1 MDAPARIALKIDV
14 DTYRGTR
21 DGVPAM
27 LEDLARAGVRAS
39 FYFTLGPDRSGRA
52 IFRLFRKR
60 GFLKKMLR
68 TNAAKMYGIRTA
80 LYGTLLPAPVIGRR
94 CAGAI
99 AACAAAGHEVG
110 LHAWDH
116 IAWQDRLDRLSRP
129 AVDVLLARG
138 VDAFAE
144 IFGHP
149 PRAFAA
155 PAWFCTDD
163 GFEALEAL
171 GLDYISVSRGPVA
184 PFFPR
189 IRGRTLATLEVPTT
203 LPTLDEDLGR
213 DGTTAENYV
222 ERLLARYRPG
232 AVEVLT
238 VHAETEG
245 LAHRRLFQELLARH
259 AALGIP
265 HATVGEVAAAA
276 RAAAPSGHVSL
287 GEVPGRAGSVVLA
300 GIPSSGAAR
309 YVPSPRPFAPPGR
322 SERGRP

>member
-1 MDAPARIALKIDV
+1 MTGTRVALKIDV

-52 IFRLFRKR
+52 IFRVFTKP
-60 GFLKKMLR
+60 GFLGKMLR
-68 TNAAKMYGIRTA
+68 TNAAKMYGFRTA
-80 LYGTLLPAPVIGRR
+80 LYGTLLPAPKIARR
-94 CAGAI
+94 CADAI
-99 AACAAAGHEVG
+99 RECERAGHEVG

-116 IAWQDRLDRLSRP
+116 VAWQDRLHKLPRP
-129 AVDVLLARG
+129 AIDDLLARG
-138 VDAFAE
+138 AAAFEE
-144 IFGHP
+144 IFGRR

-171 GLDYISVSRGPVA
+171 GLDYVSVSRGA
-184 PFFPR
+184 AEPFFPR

-213 DGTTAENYV
+213 EGTTPENYV
-222 ERLLARYRPG
+222 ERLVARYRPG
-232 AVEVLT
+232 AVEVHT

-245 LAHRRLFQELLARH
+245 LAYRGLFRDLLARH
-259 AALGIP
+259 AAEGVR
-265 HATVGEVAAAA
+265 AVTVGEVAAEARPRASA
-276 RAAAPSGHVSL
+276 RAVGL
-287 GEVPGRAGSVVLA
+287 GEIAGRAGKVV
-300 GIPSSGAAR
+300 
-309 YVPSPRPFAPPGR
+309 RPAEAPA
-322 SERGRP
+322 

>member
-1 MDAPARIALKIDV
+1 MAATRLALKIDV

-27 LEDLARAGVRAS
+27 LEDLAAAGVRAS

-52 IFRLFRKR
+52 IFRVFTKP

-68 TNAAKMYGIRTA
+68 TNAAKMYGLRTA
-80 LYGTLLPAPVIGRR
+80 LYGTLLPSPKIARR
-94 CAGAI
+94 CAAAI
-99 AACAAAGHEVG
+99 RECARAGHEVG

-116 IAWQDRLDRLSRP
+116 VAWQDRLHKLSRP
-129 AVDVLLARG
+129 EIDSLLARG
-138 VDAFAE
+138 AAAFEE
-144 IFGHP
+144 IFGAP

-163 GFEALEAL
+163 GFEALEAR
-171 GLDYISVSRGPVA
+171 GFDYVSVSRGPEE

-213 DGTTAENYV
+213 DGTTPENYV
-222 ERLLARYRPG
+222 GRLVARYRPG
-232 AVEVLT
+232 AVEVHT

-245 LAHRRLFQELLARH
+245 LAYRALFRELLARH
-259 AALGIP
+259 KADGVLAL
-265 HATVGEVAAAA
+265 TVGEVAAEARA
-276 RAAAPSGHVSL
+276 RAAARAVAL
-287 GEVPGRAGSVVLA
+287 GLVAGRAGKVV
-300 GIPSSGAAR
+300 
-309 YVPSPRPFAPPGR
+309 VPA
-322 SERGRP
+322 